1 MADVNEVRKVVADD
15 FWLELRAREYRSR
28 AGHESN
34 MGPLVV
40 RYIKSASV
48 FEELLAYRRAARSI
62 TAVVPPQVVDAPG
75 LSGSAGAS

>member
-1 MADVNEVRKVVADD
+1 MADVSEVRKVVVDD

-28 AGHESN
+28 AGHESD

-40 RYIKSASV
+40 HYIKCASAY
-48 FEELLAYRRAARSI
+48 EELLAYRRAARSATVI
-62 TAVVPPQVVDAPG
+62 PPQVVDAPE